1 MISLIITSL
10 LLAAT
15 FAKPAP
21 RASQLQC
28 SIVNTNSA
36 EYLVLEPVKGSS
48 PANIPG
54 VYSNYTLS
62 DALKAAGSNANPGT
76 NPEVLVNTFETSF
89 GQNSNLYA

>member
-10 LLAAT
+10 LLSAT

-28 SIVNTNSA
+28 NIVNTNSA